1 MTLKKGFEME
11 DNKDNKV
18 VTPTTNT
25 SENGGQEQKTFTQEE
40 LNTIIET
47 RLAKANAKAK
57 KDMPSKEELQA
68 YNEWKQTQKTDQ
80 EKNEE
85 LMNQLKANNGTLT
98 DENTKLKAQI
108 QIMNSNVKKEFVK
121 FVTSEVLSMTNDE
134 VDLVTALKSY
144 KKDNP
149 QYFGDTVIKKTQ
161 TSPSLNTGGDKPQT
175 TNDIMNNILRGTNQE

>member
-25 SENGGQEQKTFTQEE
+25 PENGGQEQKTFTQEE
-40 LNTIIET
+40 LNAIIET
-47 RLAKANAKAK
+47 RLAKAK

-68 YNEWKQTQKTDQ
+68 YNEWKQTQKTEQ
-80 EKNEE
+80 EKNED
-85 LMNQLKANNGTLT
+85 LINQLKANNSTLT
-98 DENTKLKAQI
+98 DETTKLKAQI

-121 FVTSEVLSMTNDE
+121 FVTSEVLAMTNDE
-134 VDLVTALKSY
+134 VDLVSALKSY

-161 TSPSLNTGGDKPQT
+161 TSPSLNAGGDKPQT
-175 TNDIMNNILRGTNQE
+175 TNDIMNTILRGTNQE

>member
-1 MTLKKGFEME
+1 MAE
-11 DNKDNKV
+11 NNNNV

-25 SENGGQEQKTFTQEE
+25 DTQNGGQEQKTFTQEE
-40 LNTIIET
+40 LNAIIET
-47 RLAKANAKAK
+47 RLAKAK

-68 YNEWKQTQKTDQ
+68 YNEWKQTQKTEQ
-80 EKNEE
+80 EKNED
-85 LMNQLKANNGTLT
+85 LMNQLKTNNGTLT
-98 DENTKLKAQI
+98 NENTKLKAQI

-161 TSPSLNTGGDKPQT
+161 TSPSLNAGGDKPQT
-175 TNDIMNNILRGTNQE
+175 TNDIMNNILRGANQE

>member
-1 MTLKKGFEME
+1 MTLKKGIEME
-11 DNKDNKV
+11 ESKEKTV

-25 SENGGQEQKTFTQEE
+25 QENGGQEQKTFTQEE
-40 LNTIIET
+40 LNAIIET
-47 RLAKANAKAK
+47 RLAKAK

-68 YNEWKQTQKTDQ
+68 YNEWKQTQKTEQ

-121 FVTSEVLSMTNDE
+121 FVTSEVLAMVSDE

-161 TSPSLNTGGDKPQT
+161 TSPSLNAGGDKPQT
-175 TNDIMNNILRGTNQE
+175 TNDIMNSILRGNNQD

>member
-1 MTLKKGFEME
+1 MTLKKGIEME
-11 DNKDNKV
+11 ENKDKEV
-18 VTPTTNT
+18 VTPTTGT
-25 SENGGQEQKTFTQEE
+25 PENGGKEQKTFTQEE
-40 LNTIIET
+40 LNAIIET
-47 RLAKANAKAK
+47 RLAKAK
-57 KDMPSKEELQA
+57 KDMPSKEELKK
-68 YNEWKQTQKTDQ
+68 YNEWKEAQKTEQ
-80 EKNEE
+80 EKNED

-161 TSPSLNTGGDKPQT
+161 TSPSLNAGGDKPQT
-175 TNDIMNNILRGTNQE
+175 TNDIMNSILRGNNQE

>member
-25 SENGGQEQKTFTQEE
+25 EKQNGGQEVKTFTQEE
-40 LNTIIET
+40 VNSIVEE
-47 RLAKANAKAK
+47 RLAKVK
-57 KDMPSKEELQA
+57 KNMPSKEELQQ
-68 YNEWKQTQKTDQ
+68 YNEWKETQKTEQ

-121 FVTSEVLSMTNDE
+121 FVTSEVLAMVSDE

-161 TSPSLNTGGDKPQT
+161 TSPSLNAGGDKPQT
-175 TNDIMNNILRGTNQE
+175 TNDIMNNILRGANQE